1 MFLLGIFLG
10 AVLGFMLGADFG
22 KKVVIAANDPEGRG
36 RDKLA
41 QGIILIVKII
51 SGIALVLAIGY
62 VLLLRFCF
70 VPS

>member
-1 MFLLGIFLG
+1 MFMLGIFLG
-10 AVLGFMLGADFG
+10 VVLGFMLGADCG
-22 KKVVIAANDPEGRG
+22 KRVSSAATTDSG

-51 SGIALVLAIGY
+51 SVVALILAIGY